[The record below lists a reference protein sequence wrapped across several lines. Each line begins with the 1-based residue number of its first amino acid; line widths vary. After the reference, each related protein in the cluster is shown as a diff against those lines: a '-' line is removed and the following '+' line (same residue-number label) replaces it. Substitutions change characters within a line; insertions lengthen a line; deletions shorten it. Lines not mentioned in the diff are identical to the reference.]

1 MKKKIKKAVKA
12 FFKPTMKHE
21 CVSLQD
27 QLNALQSRFKSME
40 QWRWTLSEE
49 FKNGKT
55 TLEQHAGQR
64 PDLRD
69 AMNDVANTVEYML
82 KHK

>member
-27 QLNALQSRFKSME
+27 QLNALQSRF
-40 QWRWTLSEE
+40 
-49 FKNGKT
+49 ND
-55 TLEQHAGQR
+55 LE
-64 PDLRD
+64 
-69 AMNDVANTVEYML
+69 NDHLYIMREMQELYNLIGRQNSKEND
-82 KHK
+82 

>member
-27 QLNALQSRFKSME
+27 QLNALQSRF
-40 QWRWTLSEE
+40 
-49 FKNGKT
+49 ND
-55 TLEQHAGQR
+55 LE
-64 PDLRD
+64 
-69 AMNDVANTVEYML
+69 NDHLYIMREMQQLYNLIGRQNSNEN
-82 KHK
+82 